1 MMNTPTT
8 ILTIA
13 LAAICSTGYAANNNL
28 AVTDTVQTEEV
39 LTIAQE
45 MPVFPGG
52 DSAMYEYI
60 VNNMAYPEEVREKK
74 LAGKVFVQFVI
85 NKNGEVANP
94 RIARGIDPLLDNEIV
109 RVVQNMPKWTP
120 GKNNGEPV
128 NVVKTIPI
136 SFKNEPQ
143 PKETARDINFILLLN
158 PETNTEDTVYSVA
171 EEMPEY
177 PGGNFKVGMEIVS
190 YLQYP
195 KEAKKKKIEGSVLAQ
210 FVIDE
215 KGEIGNISIIKSTN
229 PIFNEEAIRAVKSLP
244 KKFKPGKIQGKPVK
258 ILYVIPLNFRLH

>member
-28 AVTDTVQTEEV
+28 AVTDTAQAEEI

-60 VNNMAYPEEVREKK
+60 FNNIVYPVEVIDKN
-74 LAGKVFVQFVI
+74 LAGKVFVQFII

-109 RVVQNMPKWTP
+109 RVVQNMPKWAP

-128 NVVKTIPI
+128 NVMKTIPV
-136 SFKNEPQ
+136 SF
-143 PKETARDINFILLLN
+143 INNSQSNATENTTNSSDNIKVVLLEN
-158 PETNTEDTVYSVA
+158 PETNTADSVYIVA

-177 PGGNFKVGMEIVS
+177 AGG
-190 YLQYP
+190 
-195 KEAKKKKIEGSVLAQ
+195 
-210 FVIDE
+210 DE
-215 KGEIGNISIIKSTN
+215 QLLITRVRYKQN
-229 PIFNEEAIRAVKSLP
+229 VKTE
-244 KKFKPGKIQGKPVK
+244 
-258 ILYVIPLNFRLH
+258 